1 MLVLPSI
8 AFDYDCKTFE
18 RVWIRQLLLKLVKGD
33 NSYDEIFV
41 LQTDGTVVIK
51 ESLSDL
57 LR

>member
-8 AFDYDCKTFE
+8 AFDYGCKTFE

>member
-18 RVWIRQLLLKLVKGD
+18 RVWIRQLLLKLFKGD

-51 ESLSDL
+51 E
-57 LR
+57 